1 MCADLKRG
9 PKMSAATIV
18 TLIGVTATFIVSALS
33 LIFQRNQAFK
43 QLQLVSSGQI
53 TDRFSKAI
61 EHLGHSSPEIRIGG
75 VFSLERIAIDSP
87 AYVPH
92 IVATLAAFVR
102 NALPASKAGNN
113 ELIPV
118 LNERAPDVHAALTAL
133 CRSPLS
139 DKRPGSGE
147 FGGLDLSRTDL
158 RRSSLRGAQLYSAN
172 LFDSRLD
179 GADLRHAN
187 LRDSN
192 IGSANFSKFVLNNPE
207 FEYGADLRHADLTDT
222 RTNGNT
228 NFDHARQDPAGPT
241 STPYATC
248 QTCNPRGT
256 PPPSLQPQPRAV
268 NAGTPDLPAHQ
279 QK

>member
-1 MCADLKRG
+1 MG
-9 PKMSAATIV
+9 AATIV
-18 TLIGVTATFIVSALS
+18 ALIGIMATFIVSTLS
-33 LIFQRNQAFK
+33 LIFQTWQAFA

-61 EHLGHSSPEIRIGG
+61 EHLGHNSPEVRIGG
-75 VFSLERIAIDSP
+75 VFALERIAKDSP
-87 AYVPH
+87 DYVPH

-102 NALPASKAGNN
+102 HALPASKAGKN
-113 ELIPV
+113 ELVPV
-118 LNERAPDVHAALTAL
+118 LNERAPDAQAALTAL
-133 CRSPLS
+133 CRPPLS
-139 DKRPGSGE
+139 DKRPNSGE

-158 RRSSLRGAQLYSAN
+158 RRSSLRGTELYSAN

-192 IGSANFSKFVLNNPE
+192 IGSANFGKFVLDNPE
-207 FEYGADLRHADLTDT
+207 FEYGADLRHADLTGA

-228 NFDHARQDPAGPT
+228 NFDYARRDPTGPT
-241 STPYATC
+241 PTPYATC

-256 PPPSLQPQPRAV
+256 PPLSLQA
-268 NAGTPDLPAHQ
+268 Q
-279 QK
+279 QHT